1 VRPSDAL
8 RRARMRAG
16 LLALVVG
23 ILLFA
28 GKFSAYAL
36 TGSTALF
43 ADAMESTVNVITAG
57 LMVLSLALA
66 ARPPDEGHPYGHG
79 KVEFLSAGIEGAAIA
94 VAALLILVE
103 SIRELIAGPELQRLG
118 VGMSIIAV
126 CTAINAA
133 LGLHLVRVGRR
144 TTSMALEADGRH
156 VLTDVWTSV
165 GVMGGLGGVQLTGW
179 LWADPVLAI
188 VVALNVVREGVG
200 LLQRSFEGLMDQ
212 ADPATLDAAVEA
224 ITTTRDESWIDIHG
238 LRSWRSGARRH
249 FDLHMTVPRY
259 FDVERLHRIHDRVE
273 QALLG
278 DDPHGGD
285 VVVHFD
291 PCKPPLCPLCP
302 IPDCPIR
309 EAPYREALP
318 TSRDHLTRS
327 DEDAH
332 PDATVVDGGDAGIG
346 SSARSEADGW

>member
-1 VRPSDAL
+1 
-8 RRARMRAG
+8 M
-16 LLALVVG
+16 VG

-43 ADAMESTVNVITAG
+43 ADAMESTVNVVAAG
-57 LMVLSLALA
+57 LMVVSLMLS
-66 ARPPDEGHPYGHG
+66 ARPPDEDHPYGHG

-103 SIRELIAGPELQRLG
+103 SIQELIAGPELQRLG
-118 VGMSIIAV
+118 VGMGIITV
-126 CTAINAA
+126 CTAINGA

-165 GVMGGLGGVQLTGW
+165 GVIGGLGVVQLTGW
-179 LWADPVLAI
+179 VWADPVLAI
-188 VVALNVVREGVG
+188 VVALNVVREGVR
-200 LLQRSFEGLMDQ
+200 LLQNAFAGLMDH
-212 ADPATLDAAVEA
+212 ADPETLDAAVEA
-224 ITTTRDESWIDIHG
+224 IAATRGESWIDVHG

-273 QALLG
+273 EALLG
-278 DDPHGGD
+278 GDIHGGD

-291 PCKPPLCPLCP
+291 PCKASLCPRCP

-309 EAPYREALP
+309 AAPYREALP
-318 TSRDHLTRS
+318 TSRDHFTRP
-327 DEDAH
+327 DENDY
-332 PDATVVDGGDAGIG
+332 PDATIDGASDPGVASIARSDARADAGG
-346 SSARSEADGW
+346 CA

>member
-1 VRPSDAL
+1 
-8 RRARMRAG
+8 MRAG
-16 LLALVVG
+16 RLALVVG

-43 ADAMESTVNVITAG
+43 ADAMESTVNVVAAG
-57 LMVLSLALA
+57 LMLLSLTLA
-66 ARPPDEGHPYGHG
+66 ARPPDEDHPYGHG

-94 VAALLILVE
+94 VAAMLILVE
-103 SIRELIAGPELQRLG
+103 GVQELIAGPALQRLG
-118 VGMSIIAV
+118 VGMGIIAV

-133 LGLHLVRVGRR
+133 LGLYLVREGRR

-165 GVMGGLGGVQLTGW
+165 GVIGGLGVVQATGW

-188 VVALNVVREGVG
+188 AVALNVVREGVG
-200 LLQRSFEGLMDQ
+200 LLRKAFEGLMDH
-212 ADPATLDAAVEA
+212 ADPETLDAAVEA
-224 ITTTRDESWIDIHG
+224 IAATRDESWIDIHG

-259 FDVERLHRIHDRVE
+259 FDVERLHRIHDRIE
-273 QALLG
+273 AALLG
-278 DDPHGGD
+278 DDLHGGD

-291 PCKPPLCPLCP
+291 PCKPHLCPRCP
-302 IPDCPIR
+302 IGDCPIR
-309 EAPYREALP
+309 EAPYLEALP
-318 TSRDHLTRS
+318 THRDHMTRP
-327 DEDAH
+327 DERAH
-332 PDATVVDGGDAGIG
+332 PDATAAGVADTELVSTGRSGTDACG
-346 SSARSEADGW
+346 